1 MAFSQ
6 ERETGQMSRQIYYKK
21 MYTLL
26 DTTYKDNARNMAAIM
41 NEVGKIFNDPQMGI
55 SKISVESSS
64 SPDGFH
70 LRNEKYARERAENII
85 KVITARY
92 PQTADLFEIISKGV
106 DWEGTLQLVES
117 LDIKYKDEV
126 LKILRET
133 PVEEEKDG
141 MMVYPRHDQLF
152 QLRGG
157 EPYRWL
163 VENAF
168 GELRKTIVTVH
179 YWKEI
184 PQEPIAEE
192 VKDTVKTTPELPK
205 EKEKYVAPV
214 AFEPMPQPCFA
225 IKTNVLYDVVATPN
239 IAIEIPIKN
248 KWSVGAEYVF
258 PWWLWSDNAR
268 AFQIQYWDIYAR
280 RWLGN
285 RSKKDVL
292 SGWFVGLI
300 GGGGYYDVEPHR
312 SLPHRGYQG
321 WGFTASLEGGYA
333 FYLSDRWSLELS
345 VAAGWAHTD
354 YQKYKGVMDDTHLVW
369 QHDDHRD
376 WFGPTKAN
384 ASLVYLIYHKGD
396 KAKRKQLRQQRRYE

>member
-6 ERETGQMSRQIYYKK
+6 DREKGQVSRHIYYTK
-21 MYTLL
+21 MYTLV
-26 DTTYKDNARNMAAIM
+26 DTSFRDNAKNMAFILD
-41 NEVGKIFNDPQMGI
+41 EVGRILNDAQMGI
-55 SKISVESSS
+55 SKISIESSS
-64 SPDGFH
+64 SPDGYH
-70 LRNEKYARERAENII
+70 LRNEKYSQERAANII
-85 KVITARY
+85 KIITGRY
-92 PQTADLFEIISKGV
+92 PQTNDLFDVTSKGV
-106 DWEGTLQLVES
+106 DWEGTLQLVEN
-117 LDIKYKDEV
+117 LDIKYKDEI
-126 LKILRET
+126 LKILREA
-133 PVEEEKDG
+133 PIEEEKNG
-141 MMVYPRHDQLF
+141 LMVYPRHDQLF

-168 GELRKTIVTVH
+168 GELRKSVVTIH

-184 PQEPIAEE
+184 PQEPVVE
-192 VKDTVKTTPELPK
+192 KDTVKQEPAPQK
-205 EKEKYVAPV
+205 EKEKYVAPL

-225 IKTNVLYDVVATPN
+225 VKTNALYDFVSAPN
-239 IAIEIPIKN
+239 ISIEIPIKK
-248 KWSVGAEYVF
+248 KWSIGAEYVF
-258 PWWLWSDNAR
+258 PWWVWKDNSR
-268 AFQIQYWDIYAR
+268 AFQILYWDIYAR

-285 RSKKDVL
+285 RDKKDVL
-292 SGWFVGLI
+292 SGWFIGLI
-300 GGGGYYDVEPHR
+300 GGGGYYDIEPHR

-333 FYLSDRWSLELS
+333 FYLSDRWSLEFS

-369 QHDDHRD
+369 QHDDHRE

-396 KAKRKQLRQQRRYE
+396 KAKRKQLRQQRRYEE